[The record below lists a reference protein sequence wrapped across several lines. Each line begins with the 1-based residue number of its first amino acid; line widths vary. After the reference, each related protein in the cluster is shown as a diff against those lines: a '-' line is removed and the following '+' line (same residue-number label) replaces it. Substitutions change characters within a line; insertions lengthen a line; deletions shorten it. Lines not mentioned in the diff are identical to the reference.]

1 MQNSQL
7 SRMKGAINLGPIGN
21 LQGGYKCTSL
31 SSGKKIIR
39 RSWDTIPISDE
50 VITQVNVNRSNQ
62 QEQLIFTDWRRRPI
76 EDVGVPGM
84 DQQNEDDQI
93 PGVNANQVDNI
104 DLPGVDGEQ
113 NESPQ
118 TKIADAN
125 NDVIEIDDLGIAQ
138 PEPNVTEQDPLRE
151 VETGPLTGVETIE

>member
-1 MQNSQL
+1 M
-7 SRMKGAINLGPIGN
+7 NLAPIGN

-39 RSWDTIPISDE
+39 RSWDAIPISDE
-50 VITQVNVNRSNQ
+50 VITRVNVNRSNQ

-76 EDVGVPGM
+76 GDVEVPVM
-84 DQQNEDDQI
+84 DQQNEDLQI

-125 NDVIEIDDLGIAQ
+125 NNVIEIDDLDITKSELNA
-138 PEPNVTEQDPLRE
+138 TEQDPLR
-151 VETGPLTGVETIE
+151 